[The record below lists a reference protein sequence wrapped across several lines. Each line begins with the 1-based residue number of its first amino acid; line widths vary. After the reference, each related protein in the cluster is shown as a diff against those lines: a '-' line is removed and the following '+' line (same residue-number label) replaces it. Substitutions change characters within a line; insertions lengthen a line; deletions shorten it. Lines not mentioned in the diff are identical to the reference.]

1 MEIIEINERS
11 FDKALSGKALIEF
24 FSPTCVYCKRSEP
37 VLKRLSDEYTD
48 IGFFKLDISENGS
61 MTERYGIKGLPTFI
75 LISDGREVDRL
86 AGAKGE
92 GALRALLDKS
102 K

>member
-1 MEIIEINERS
+1 MEITEINERS
-11 FDKALSGKALIEF
+11 FEEAIVGDALIEF

-37 VLKRLSDEYTD
+37 ILRRLSDEYTG

-61 MTERYGIKGLPTFI
+61 MTERYGIKGLPTFV
-75 LISDGREVDRL
+75 LISNGREIGRSM
-86 AGAKGE
+86 GAKGE
-92 GALRALLDKS
+92 EALRTLLDKA